1 MQWIGLTM
9 RTLLLMSLAVPSD
22 DWASACMCRATRKAE
37 ADRALLRDEIDA
49 SIMDETGLSVVAALS
64 RSASACSA
72 STAAP
77 LEATEEAR
85 AAAHSSAHAARASV
99 SSAATSRAH
108 SLCASQSASVAVGR
122 AWSIRLMSAEICALT
137 SASVAASRSILRTVN
152 QRRQF
157 RPANVAG
164 ESAHSSGLPVHRAQ
178 RRRVLLL
185 VLVRA
190 GECRRVLQ

>member
-1 MQWIGLTM
+1 M

-77 LEATEEAR
+77 LETAEAR

-108 SLCASQSASVAVGR
+108 SLCASQSASVAVGW
-122 AWSIRLMSAEICALT
+122 AWSIRRMSAEICALT
-137 SASVAASRSILRTVN
+137 CASVAASRSILRTVN
-152 QRRQF
+152 HRVSSASQRWRA
-157 RPANVAG
+157 RAHIAAASRSIELSAAG
-164 ESAHSSGLPVHRAQ
+164 CCSTSSSE
-178 RRRVLLL
+178 L
-185 VLVRA
+185 VNA
-190 GECRRVLQ
+190 AASSSDTPP